1 MRDVEFRRLP
11 QLAVVLFALVDVSP
25 APAADLIITGGPIIT
40 VDERR
45 PQAEALAVR
54 DGRIVAVGS
63 REEVLRLVGSAT
75 ATLDLGGRTLVPG
88 FIDAHGHAYSCGTQ
102 SLAANLRAAPDGDVT
117 DIASLQATLRRW
129 AARREGGGGPVW
141 IHGVGYDDSQLAQ
154 RRHPDRDDLDAVS
167 ADLPVTVIH
176 QSGHLAAAN
185 SRALARAGIDAATPD
200 PPGGAIRR
208 RPGSDEPD
216 GVLEGAAIQLLT
228 AAQPA
233 EQVDSAVIARTAQG
247 IYLQNGFTTAQE
259 GKSRPAVDAAWA
271 GLADRGEL
279 LVDVVSYP
287 SATQGL
293 QAMDSP
299 FVGRSYRNRF
309 RIGGVKVTLD
319 GSPQG
324 RTAWLTQPYYRV
336 PEGRSVD
343 YAGYPALK
351 EERVFAIVDEA
362 FARGWQ
368 LLAHVNGDAAADQ
381 LIRAVRAAEQR
392 HGRADRRTV
401 AIHAQTVRDD
411 QLAAF
416 AELGIVPSFFTLH
429 TFYWGDWHRH
439 TALGPERGRN
449 ISPTG
454 WALRRGLQFT
464 IHHDAPVVPADGI
477 RVLAA
482 TVNRVARGSGD
493 VVGPE
498 HCVPPLTALKAL
510 TLWAA
515 RQCFEEDAKGSI
527 EVGKL
532 ADFTVLSANPLTV
545 DPRRLGEIRVEETI
559 KEGRS
564 VYRRP
569 GAAAAGRTGPGPQPP
584 Q

>member
-1 MRDVEFRRLP
+1 MVVRGCVLLWRL
-11 QLAVVLFALVDVSP
+11 ALVLAGLGDVV
-25 APAADLIITGGPIIT
+25 AARAVDLIIAGGTIVT
-40 VDERR
+40 LDERR

-63 REEVLRLVGSAT
+63 RGEVLPLAAPAT
-75 ATLDLGGRTLVPG
+75 RMLDLDGRTLVPG

-102 SLAANLRAAPDGDVT
+102 SLASNLRAAPDGDVT

-129 AARREGGGGPVW
+129 AARREGGDGPAW
-141 IHGVGYDDSQLAQ
+141 IHGVGYDDSQLAE

-208 RPGSDEPD
+208 RHGSQEPD

-228 AAQPA
+228 AVQPA
-233 EQVDSAVIARTAQG
+233 ETVPADVIARAAQE

-259 GKSRPAVDAAWA
+259 GKSRPAVDAAWS
-271 GLADRGEL
+271 GLAQRGEL
-279 LVDVVSYP
+279 LMDLVSYP
-287 SATQGL
+287 SATQGQ
-293 QAMDSP
+293 QAMESP
-299 FVGRSYRNRF
+299 FVGRAYRDHF

-336 PEGRSVD
+336 PAGRSVD

-368 LLAHVNGDAAADQ
+368 LLAHVNGDAAVDQ
-381 LIRAVRAAEQR
+381 LIAAVRAAERR
-392 HGRADRRTV
+392 HGRGDRRTV

-416 AELGIVPSFFTLH
+416 VELDIVPSFFTLH

-439 TALGPERGRN
+439 TVLGPERGRN

-454 WALRRGLQFT
+454 WALRRGLPFT
-464 IHHDAPVVPADGI
+464 VHHDAPVVPADGI

-515 RQCFEEDAKGSI
+515 RQYFEEDEKGSI

-532 ADFTVLSANPLTV
+532 ADFAVLSANPLAV
-545 DPRRLGEIRVEETI
+545 DPRHLGGIRVEETI

-564 VYRRP
+564 VYRRQP
-569 GAAAAGRTGPGPQPP
+569 GDAGAGPAGQPP

>member
-1 MRDVEFRRLP
+1 MVVRERGLLRRLVFV
-11 QLAVVLFALVDVSP
+11 LGTLGDVVAARAV
-25 APAADLIITGGPIIT
+25 DLIIAGGTIVT
-40 VDERR
+40 LDERR

-63 REEVLRLVGSAT
+63 REEVLPLAAPAT
-75 ATLDLGGRTLVPG
+75 QMLDLDGRTLVPG

-117 DIASLQATLRRW
+117 DIASLQATLCRW
-129 AARREGGGGPVW
+129 AA
-141 IHGVGYDDSQLAQ
+141 SQLAE
-154 RRHPDRDDLDAVS
+154 RRHPDRNDLDAVS
-167 ADLPVTVIH
+167 VEVPVTVIH

-185 SRALARAGIDAATPD
+185 SLALARAGIDAATPD

-208 RPGSDEPD
+208 RPGSQDPD

-233 EQVDSAVIARTAQG
+233 EHVPAGAIARAAQE

-259 GKSRPAVDAAWA
+259 GKSRPAVDAAWSE
-271 GLADRGEL
+271 LAERGEL
-279 LVDVVSYP
+279 LMDVVSYP
-287 SATQGL
+287 SATQGQ
-293 QAMDSP
+293 QAMESP
-299 FVGRSYRNRF
+299 FVGRTYRNHF

-336 PEGRSVD
+336 PAGRSVD

-368 LLAHVNGDAAADQ
+368 LLAHVNGDAAVDQ
-381 LIRAVRAAEQR
+381 LIAAVRAAERR
-392 HGRADRRTV
+392 HGRGDRRTV

-416 AELGIVPSFFTLH
+416 VELDIVPSFFTLH

-439 TALGPERGRN
+439 TVLGPERGRN

-454 WALRRGLQFT
+454 WALRRGLPFT
-464 IHHDAPVVPADGI
+464 VHHDAPVVPADGI

-515 RQCFEEDAKGSI
+515 RQYFEETEKGSI

-532 ADFTVLSANPLTV
+532 ADFAVLSANPLAV
-545 DPRRLGEIRVEETI
+545 DPRHLRGIRVEETI

-564 VYRRP
+564 VYRRQP
-569 GAAAAGRTGPGPQPP
+569 GDAGAHPAGQPP

>member
-102 SLAANLRAAPDGDVT
+102 SLAANLRAAPDGHVT

-129 AARREGGGGPVW
+129 AAERERGRGPEW
-141 IHGVGYDDSQLAQ
+141 IHGVGYDDSQLAE

-185 SRALARAGIDAATPD
+185 GRALARAGIDAATPD

-208 RPGSDEPD
+208 RPGTQEPD
-216 GVLEGAAIQLLT
+216 GVLEGAAIQLVT
-228 AAQPA
+228 AVQPA
-233 EQVDSAVIARTAQG
+233 EPVDAGAIARVAQDL
-247 IYLQNGFTTAQE
+247 YLQNGFTTAQE
-259 GKSRPAVDAAWA
+259 GKSRPAVDGAWA
-271 GLADRGEL
+271 GLADCGEL
-279 LVDVVSYP
+279 LMDVVSYP

-293 QAMDSP
+293 QAMESP
-299 FVGRSYRNRF
+299 YVGRRYRGHF

-336 PEGRSVD
+336 PEGRSID

-439 TALGPERGRN
+439 TVLGPERGCN

-454 WALRRGLQFT
+454 WALRRGLPFT
-464 IHHDAPVVPADGI
+464 VHHDAPVVPADGI

-493 VVGPE
+493 VVGAE
-498 HCVPPLTALKAL
+498 HCVPPLMALKAM

-515 RQCFEEDAKGSI
+515 RQYFEEDAKGSI

-532 ADFTVLSANPLTV
+532 ADFTVLSANPLAV
-545 DPRRLGEIRVEETI
+545 DPMRIGEIRVEETI

-564 VYRRP
+564 VYRRQRSAP
-569 GAAAAGRTGPGPQPP
+569 AARSAPGPHPP